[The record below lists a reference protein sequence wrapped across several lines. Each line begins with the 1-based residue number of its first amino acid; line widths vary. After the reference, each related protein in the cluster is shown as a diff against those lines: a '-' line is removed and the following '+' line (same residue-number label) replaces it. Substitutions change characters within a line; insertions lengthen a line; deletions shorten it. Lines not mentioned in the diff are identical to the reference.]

1 MSVVL
6 VGRRE
11 EKLNELGASIKERF
25 GVDYKVIRA
34 DFADSSCTE
43 KFFKET
49 EGLDMG
55 FMSYV
60 ACFLHSVSFRILPG
74 RSMKP

>member
-43 KFFKET
+43 KIFKET

-55 FMSYV
+55 FMSL
-60 ACFLHSVSFRILPG
+60 CSLLPCLWKASG
-74 RSMKP
+74 YSLGEA